1 MSVDEMLSSCSFC
14 DFGTAACKPTFDS
27 VPAGDEFWNR
37 AVAWMVPSA
46 FRCVWMVTFR
56 PLLS

>member
-14 DFGTAACKPTFDS
+14 DFGTAAWSPTFDS
-27 VPAGDEFWNR
+27 VPAGELFRNR
-37 AVAWMVPSA
+37 AVAWIVPSA
-46 FRCVWMVTFR
+46 FLCIWMVTFR